1 MEEEEEGITVPS
13 FPRPANSF
21 QGSRTLST
29 GPNSKV
35 IAPIPT
41 SARNCLSRNGGWP
54 ADRQSPSAENRD
66 VSTIRSCAKERRE
79 KSFCSIREGGKLPTN
94 VNHLVVSSLIIA
106 FSYISP
112 HRSRLQAQTRKE
124 NFINRALALI
134 NVGDVTPKIMFI

>member
-13 FPRPANSF
+13 FPRPANSL

-54 ADRQSPSAENRD
+54 ADRQSPVRRNRD

-79 KSFCSIREGGKLPTN
+79 KKFLLDSRRRKIADQRE
-94 VNHLVVSSLIIA
+94 HLVVSSLIIA

-112 HRSRLQAQTRKE
+112 HQSRLQRRRGRK
-124 NFINRALALI
+124 ISLI
-134 NVGDVTPKIMFI
+134 AVSANQRWRCHA

>member
-54 ADRQSPSAENRD
+54 ADRQSPSAEIATSRRY
-66 VSTIRSCAKERRE
+66 VRAAKERRE
-79 KSFCSIREGGKLPTN
+79 KKFLLDSRRRK
-94 VNHLVVSSLIIA
+94 IA
-106 FSYISP
+106 D
-112 HRSRLQAQTRKE
+112 QT
-124 NFINRALALI
+124 
-134 NVGDVTPKIMFI
+134 